1 MTFIIALDPGQTT
14 GFAVFVN
21 DGEYV
26 GSGTIGDS
34 IWGFI
39 NDWRSVIT
47 ASWRPDVVVSERYLP
62 DGSVRGEDGVH
73 SPRIE
78 GYLIGQSQERHFDL
92 IWQSRSDKAS
102 LIKGSEKTRNAWID
116 ERFPGVT
123 TQHARDAITHF
134 VVYAKRNPEK
144 YHRVLKEWFQ

>member
-1 MTFIIALDPGQTT
+1 MTLVIALDPGQTT
-14 GFAVFVN
+14 GFAVFAK

-26 GSGTIGDS
+26 GSGIIGDS

-39 NDWRSVIT
+39 NGWRSMV
-47 ASWRPDVVVSERYLP
+47 AKPDVVVSERYLP

-73 SPRIE
+73 SLRIE
-78 GYLIGQSQERHFDL
+78 GYLIGQSQERQFDL
-92 IWQSRSDKAS
+92 IWQTRSDKAT
-102 LIKGSEKTRNAWID
+102 LLKGSEKDRNAWID